1 MTNEMM
7 AFLIVLVMFAFIA
20 LIGCVYYFSSS
31 AFYKARERKYRKLYP
46 DYFKAWED
54 YRKANEEYG
63 DICRKIHKLK
73 GAIAVDTADL
83 IYYTADR
90 IKGAEKDLEKLK
102 TELAVA
108 RGEKFR
114 KDEERTILRK
124 YAEQL
129 RDKYNIKNF

>member
-1 MTNEMM
+1 MTSEMVV
-7 AFLIVLVMFAFIA
+7 FLIMVGLFGAIGV
-20 LIGCVYYFSSS
+20 IGCAFWWLQEM
-31 AFYKARERKYRKLYP
+31 FYKMRERRYRKLYP

-54 YRKANEEYG
+54 YKKANEEYG
-63 DICRKIHKLK
+63 DICRQIHRLK
-73 GAIAVDTADL
+73 GAIEVDTADL

-90 IKGAEKDLEKLK
+90 IKGAEKELEKLK
-102 TELAVA
+102 TELAVT

-129 RDKYNIKNF
+129 RNKYNIKNF